1 MAGQPARTGAAK
13 AGSFGRKRRLRQRW
27 QLALVHMEP
36 ARNILFIPSQQPH
49 RAHGGCRV
57 DKTPNPSHF
66 NHLTPPPTDTHQQ
79 TQTKPRQPAPMRVSS
94 DFPSVTRMG
103 AGSRLF
109 SLSSLCKPCRLFK
122 LYRLS
127 QTNFWYSLLR
137 LLRNLC
143 VFCVHPRIPL
153 RPLRFLRALCVRS
166 RIRSALTRK
175 SRKTPTT
182 SSHAGFKPFSFCI
195 QHGYWLSAF

>member
-1 MAGQPARTGAAK
+1 MASQPARTGAAK

-79 TQTKPRQPAPMRVSS
+79 TQTKPRQPATMRVSS
-94 DFPSVTRMG
+94 HFPSVTRVDTG
-103 AGSRLF
+103 CRLF
-109 SLSSLCKPCRLFK
+109 SLSSPCNPCRL
-122 LYRLS
+122 S
-127 QTNFWYSLLR
+127 PQTKFWYSLLR

-153 RPLRFLRALCVRS
+153 RPLRSFPHSFSPNPQKSQNPDNQPPCGFQAIFLLQPAWGL
-166 RIRSALTRK
+166 LL
-175 SRKTPTT
+175 
-182 SSHAGFKPFSFCI
+182 GFLAFLPF
-195 QHGYWLSAF
+195 

>member
-1 MAGQPARTGAAK
+1 MASQPARTGAAK

-79 TQTKPRQPAPMRVSS
+79 TQTKPRQPATMRVSS
-94 DFPSVTRMG
+94 HFPSVTRVDTG
-103 AGSRLF
+103 CRLF
-109 SLSSLCKPCRLFK
+109 SLSSPCNPCRL
-122 LYRLS
+122 S
-127 QTNFWYSLLR
+127 PQTKFWYSLLR

-182 SSHAGFKPFSFCI
+182 SPHAGFKPFSFCNP
-195 QHGYWLSAF
+195 HGDCFSAF